1 VQNVQKVPLR
11 NPFKIKW
18 IRFITHGYFNTIS
31 EFLPIVNVV
40 CETVAAALS
49 CHRFLAFLAQCPR
62 SCAKRPDFGSVSH
75 MAVLYSING
84 GYANIKMASDT
95 ANAAAF
101 LGYWQIVTRKLA
113 RLYL

>member
-1 VQNVQKVPLR
+1 
-11 NPFKIKW
+11 
-18 IRFITHGYFNTIS
+18 
-31 EFLPIVNVV
+31 
-40 CETVAAALS
+40 
-49 CHRFLAFLAQCPR
+49 
-62 SCAKRPDFGSVSH
+62 